1 MRHIK
6 NSKNIAVVTT
16 YISDYIFPRLIQGM
30 DNVLSE
36 SGYSIILKNTANSR
50 QKEARCLEELLKKDI
65 DGLIIEP
72 SKSEMICKHRNLY
85 QNLDKFEI
93 PYVFIQGIYS
103 EMRDKPH
110 ILMDDAQGGYLV
122 TRYLLELGHK
132 KIKGFFKADDM
143 QGLERHKGYV
153 KALQESG
160 IAYDP
165 DDVVWFHTEDRKVKP
180 ALMAKEMVQSGQLP
194 DGIVCYNDQIAVQV
208 MEELEKLGDICK
220 KHGVIVVSDEIH
232 ADFVF
237 DGKHQVFADLK
248 PEYKDFTV
256 ICTSPGKTF
265 NIAGLQ
271 ASNILIPNEALR
283 EAFAKQITAAGYS
296 QISAPGIEAVIAA
309 YAQGEEWYQE
319 MKKYVGENITFL
331 HEWMEEHIPQIKVT
345 RTEGTYLVW
354 MDFRGLGIAEENLK
368 DFVENRAGLW
378 LDGGK
383 MFGESGSGFQRINVA
398 CPRKTLEKA
407 LTQLETAVKNL

>member
-1 MRHIK
+1 MKAMI
-6 NSKNIAVVTT
+6 
-16 YISDYIFPRLIQGM
+16 ISFVC
-30 DNVLSE
+30 VLTFATQSL
-36 SGYSIILKNTANSR
+36 SA
-50 QKEARCLEELLKKDI
+50 
-65 DGLIIEP
+65 
-72 SKSEMICKHRNLY
+72 
-85 QNLDKFEI
+85 QNLTLEVRGIENVAGKLYVAIYNSQETFMKKPLAGFAVEVKDKVVSIPCKGLPVGTYAFSMYQDENGSYKINFEDFERQI
-93 PYVFIQGIYS
+93 VEKRIRLFILCS
-103 EMRDKPH
+103 PH
-110 ILMDDAQGGYLV
+110 NPV
-122 TRYLLELGHK
+122 SRVWTR
-132 KIKGFFKADDM
+132 
-143 QGLERHKGYV
+143 
-153 KALQESG
+153 
-160 IAYDP
+160 
-165 DDVVWFHTEDRKVKP
+165 
-180 ALMAKEMVQSGQLP
+180 
-194 DGIVCYNDQIAVQV
+194 
-208 MEELEKLGDICK
+208 EELEKLGDICK

-237 DGKHQVFADLK
+237 EGKHQVFADLK

-319 MKKYVGENITFL
+319 MKKYVGANITFL

-345 RTEGTYLVW
+345 KTEGTYLVW
-354 MDFRGLGIAEENLK
+354 MDFRGLGIAEKNLK
-368 DFVENRAGLW
+368 DFVENQAGLW

-383 MFGESGSGFQRINVA
+383 MFGESGIGFQRINVA

-407 LTQLETAVKNL
+407 LTQLESAVKNL